1 MAPPPSGLRYAAGM
15 IHHLDERLRDEARRY
30 RLVFACPDCASFDP
44 AETERDE
51 GVAVLSERAPRCSL
65 GYPVA
70 PHVSPSLDD
79 RDAIIFCKA
88 FELR

>member
-1 MAPPPSGLRYAAGM
+1 M
-15 IHHLDERLRDEARRY
+15 IHPLDERLREEARRY

-44 AETERDE
+44 AESERD
-51 GVAVLSERAPRCSL
+51 GGGAAPAGCAPRCSL

-70 PHVSPSLDD
+70 PHLSPSLDD
-79 RDAIIFCKA
+79 RDEIIFCKA

>member
-1 MAPPPSGLRYAAGM
+1 M
-15 IHHLDERLRDEARRY
+15 IHPLDDRLREEARRY

-44 AETERDE
+44 AGSGEGDARDE
-51 GVAVLSERAPRCSL
+51 RGAALPGRAPRCSL

-70 PHVSPSLDD
+70 PHVSRSLDD
-79 RDAIIFCKA
+79 RDEVVFCKA

>member
-1 MAPPPSGLRYAAGM
+1 M
-15 IHHLDERLRDEARRY
+15 IHPLDDRLREEARRY

-44 AETERDE
+44 AGSDE
-51 GVAVLSERAPRCSL
+51 VDRRGAAPPGSAPRCSL

-70 PHVSPSLDD
+70 PHVSRSLDD
-79 RDAIIFCKA
+79 RDEVVFCKA

>member
-1 MAPPPSGLRYAAGM
+1 M
-15 IHHLDERLRDEARRY
+15 IHHLDDRLREEARRY

-44 AETERDE
+44 AESDDRDD
-51 GVAVLSERAPRCSL
+51 GDDGDDRDAAPAGRAPRCSL

-70 PHVSPSLDD
+70 PHVSRSLDD
-79 RDAIIFCKA
+79 RDEVIFCKA

>member
-1 MAPPPSGLRYAAGM
+1 M
-15 IHHLDERLRDEARRY
+15 IHHLDDRLREEARRY

-44 AETERDE
+44 AESDERDDRDDRDAAPA
-51 GVAVLSERAPRCSL
+51 GRAPRCSL

-70 PHVSPSLDD
+70 PHVSRSLDD
-79 RDAIIFCKA
+79 RDEVIFCKA

>member
-1 MAPPPSGLRYAAGM
+1 M
-15 IHHLDERLRDEARRY
+15 IHPLDDRLREEARRF

-44 AETERDE
+44 SGPGEPERDE
-51 GVAVLSERAPRCSL
+51 PGGARARCAL

-70 PHVSPSLDD
+70 PHVSRSLDG
-79 RDAIIFCKA
+79 RDEIVFCKA

>member
-1 MAPPPSGLRYAAGM
+1 M
-15 IHHLDERLRDEARRY
+15 IHHLDDRLREEAQRY

-44 AETERDE
+44 VAPDPDE
-51 GVAVLSERAPRCSL
+51 AGAGPPGRGPRCSL

-70 PHVSPSLDD
+70 PHLSTSLED
-79 RDAIIFCKA
+79 RDEIIFCKA

>member
-1 MAPPPSGLRYAAGM
+1 M
-15 IHHLDERLRDEARRY
+15 IHQLDDRLREEARRY

-44 AETERDE
+44 AESDDRDERDE
-51 GVAVLSERAPRCSL
+51 RDAAPAGRAPRCSL

-70 PHVSPSLDD
+70 PHVSRSLDD
-79 RDAIIFCKA
+79 RDEVVFCKA

>member
-1 MAPPPSGLRYAAGM
+1 M
-15 IHHLDERLRDEARRY
+15 IHHLDDRLREEARRY

-44 AETERDE
+44 AESDDRDDGDERDE
-51 GVAVLSERAPRCSL
+51 RGASPPGRAPRCSL

-70 PHVSPSLDD
+70 PHVSRSLDD
-79 RDAIIFCKA
+79 RDEVIFCKA

>member
-1 MAPPPSGLRYAAGM
+1 M
-15 IHHLDERLRDEARRY
+15 IHHLDDRLREEARRY

-44 AETERDE
+44 AESDDRDDRDE
-51 GVAVLSERAPRCSL
+51 RGASPPGRAPRCSL

-70 PHVSPSLDD
+70 PHVSRSLDD
-79 RDAIIFCKA
+79 RDEVIFCKA

>member
-1 MAPPPSGLRYAAGM
+1 M
-15 IHHLDERLRDEARRY
+15 IHHLDDRLREEARRY

-44 AETERDE
+44 AESDDRDDRDDRDAAPP
-51 GVAVLSERAPRCSL
+51 GRAPRCSL

-70 PHVSPSLDD
+70 PHMSRSLDD
-79 RDAIIFCKA
+79 RDEVIFCKA

>member
-1 MAPPPSGLRYAAGM
+1 M
-15 IHHLDERLRDEARRY
+15 IHPLDERLREEARRY

-51 GVAVLSERAPRCSL
+51 AGGAPAGGAPRCSL

-70 PHVSPSLDD
+70 PHLSPSLGDD
-79 RDAIIFCKA
+79 RDEIIFCKA

>member
-1 MAPPPSGLRYAAGM
+1 M
-15 IHHLDERLRDEARRY
+15 IHPLDDRLREEARRY

-44 AETERDE
+44 ADAGEGGDRDERDAR
-51 GVAVLSERAPRCSL
+51 GAAPPGRAPRCSL

-70 PHVSPSLDD
+70 PHVSRSLDD
-79 RDAIIFCKA
+79 RDEVIFCKA

>member
-1 MAPPPSGLRYAAGM
+1 M
-15 IHHLDERLRDEARRY
+15 IHRLDDRLREEARRY

-44 AETERDE
+44 VILDADE
-51 GVAVLSERAPRCSL
+51 GGAEPPGRGPRCSL

-70 PHVSPSLDD
+70 PHLSPSLDD
-79 RDAIIFCKA
+79 RDEIIFCKA

>member
-1 MAPPPSGLRYAAGM
+1 M
-15 IHHLDERLRDEARRY
+15 IHRLDDRLREEARRY

-44 AETERDE
+44 GEVDA
-51 GVAVLSERAPRCSL
+51 ASPPAAAARCAL

-70 PHVSPSLDD
+70 PHLDPD
-79 RDAIIFCKA
+79 LDQRDEVIFCKA

>member
-1 MAPPPSGLRYAAGM
+1 M
-15 IHHLDERLRDEARRY
+15 IHHLDDRLREEARRY

-44 AETERDE
+44 AESDDRDDCEDRGDRGDRDE
-51 GVAVLSERAPRCSL
+51 LGAAPAGRAPRCSL

-70 PHVSPSLDD
+70 PHVSRSLDD
-79 RDAIIFCKA
+79 RDEVIFCKA